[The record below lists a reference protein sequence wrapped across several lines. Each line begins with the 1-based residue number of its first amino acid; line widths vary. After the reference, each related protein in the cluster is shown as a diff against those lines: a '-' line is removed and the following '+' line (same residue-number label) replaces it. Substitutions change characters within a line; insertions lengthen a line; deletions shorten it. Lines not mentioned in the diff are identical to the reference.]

1 MSDNPLFDPPKPEGL
16 ESLRSAI
23 AHRLSDSFAHL
34 GRPNRPTAKT
44 LFDSLRPARHATA
57 HFGSDIPTLS
67 ESMVESLTNPSLKA
81 VP

>member
-16 ESLRSAI
+16 ESLKSAI
-23 AHRLSDSFAHL
+23 AHRLSDSFAHFA
-34 GRPNRPTAKT
+34 RPSRPAANT
-44 LFDSLRPARHATA
+44 LFDPLRPSRHATA
-57 HFGSDIPTLS
+57 HCGSDIPTLS